1 LNHSKYGIAAVMLL
15 LCTFTLS
22 NVAIAQK
29 DSSQDEAAIHDY
41 VLTMAKVQTYAAA
54 LRDYEAGGQKNE
66 AIANECKGKID
77 DDKLS
82 LIAKEKII
90 ESSCPQMNAWIKQHG
105 MATHDFLFIPMGLI
119 TAGFAQAAV
128 EQGGKPPAFVNPVN
142 LQFVKEHKAELEKM
156 NLGAD
161 HDKESSSDK

>member
-1 LNHSKYGIAAVMLL
+1 MLL
-15 LCTFTLS
+15 LCTFALP

-41 VLTMAKVQTYAAA
+41 VLSMAKVQIYAAA
-54 LRDYEAGGQKNE
+54 LKDYEAGGQKNE

-82 LIAKEKII
+82 LLAKEKII
-90 ESSCPQMNAWIKQHG
+90 ETSCPQMNAWIKQHG
-105 MATHDFLFIPMGLI
+105 MATHDFLFIPMGLV

-156 NLGAD
+156 NLGAG
-161 HDKESSSDK
+161 HDKEDSSDK

>member
-1 LNHSKYGIAAVMLL
+1 MKHFKHGIAALMLL
-15 LCTFTLS
+15 VCTLTLPEFAS
-22 NVAIAQK
+22 AQK

-41 VLTMAKVQTYAAA
+41 VLTMAKVHTYAAA
-54 LRDYEAGGQKNE
+54 LKDYDAGGQKNE

-105 MATHDFLFIPMGLI
+105 MAAHDFLFIPMGLI
-119 TAGFAQAAV
+119 TAGLAEVAV

-161 HDKESSSDK
+161 HDKEGSSDQ